1 MDNIAP
7 RSKLAITINVIKN
20 TNMKKVLLICICALP
35 CNSALLAQTGNTG
48 IGTSAAGSK
57 LTVNGSFGS
66 AYKAVTGDYTM
77 TAADFYVV
85 SNSVAN
91 STITLPIALPVGSGN
106 YQGRLYEIKNTHT
119 TSTVTIDGDGA
130 ELIDDVGATGV
141 PNIMVSPGYGVLLV
155 STGNTS
161 GTTWEVVSYHRTT
174 IPPTAV
180 PSMSLTGIIPAGTYS
195 SYSTPATLTLPSGTY
210 YIVPYNSNIYAATT
224 SYSANYYGF
233 FDVQFVSGSG
243 ISRSQVFHW
252 SSLFTNL
259 FTQPGFIL
267 KVTSAT
273 AVVRA
278 RLSHGD
284 GGTFT
289 TNGIAQFTMFFEKIE

>member
-1 MDNIAP
+1 
-7 RSKLAITINVIKN
+7 
-20 TNMKKVLLICICALP
+20 MKKEIILFIIAI
-35 CNSALLAQTGNTG
+35 LAVIMMHAQSGNTG
-48 IGTSAAGSK
+48 FGTSTPGSK
-57 LTVNGSFGS
+57 LTVNGSFGA
-66 AYKAVTGDYTM
+66 AYKTITGDYTM

-85 SNSVAN
+85 SNSAAN
-91 STITLPIALPVGSGN
+91 STITLPVALPVGSGN

-119 TSTVTIDGDGA
+119 SSTLTIAGNGA

-141 PNIMVSPGYGVLLV
+141 ASITVVPGHGVLLV

-161 GTTWEVVSYHRTT
+161 GTTWEVVSHHRTT
-174 IPPTAV
+174 PPAAAV
-180 PSMSLTGIIPAGTYS
+180 PSMIINSTIPAGTYS
-195 SYSTPATLTLPSGTY
+195 TYSSSTTVTLPAGTY
-210 YIVPYNSNIYAATT
+210 YVAPYNSNIYALTT
-224 SYSANYYGF
+224 SYSSDYYGY

-243 ISRSQVFHW
+243 TSKAQVFHW
-252 SSLFTNL
+252 SKLFDNL

-278 RLSHGD
+278 RLTHGN

-289 TNGIAQFTMFFEKIE
+289 TNGAAQFNFSFEKIE